1 MRPTLGGNDAEL
13 GLKKRPK
20 TNKLDKKY
28 DPTLSNYQ
36 AYCILRFVSGVGEYP
51 KNDRTIYMVNTELQ
65 ENATKVH
72 FRCLNQLV
80 GTGGTHL
87 VM

>member
-1 MRPTLGGNDAEL
+1 MTHIRDESPPQLAGMRPTLGGNDAEL

-36 AYCILRFVSGVGEYP
+36 AYYAQICLRWSISS
-51 KNDRTIYMVNTELQ
+51 N
-65 ENATKVH
+65 
-72 FRCLNQLV
+72 
-80 GTGGTHL
+80 
-87 VM
+87 

>member
-36 AYCILRFVSGVGEYP
+36 AYCILRFVSDGGYP
-51 KNDRTIYMVNTELQ
+51 QNDMTIYMVNPELQ

-72 FRCLNQLV
+72 FRRLNQLV

>member
-36 AYCILRFVSGVGEYP
+36 PYCILRFVSGVGEYP
-51 KNDRTIYMVNTELQ
+51 QNDRTIYILYGE
-65 ENATKVH
+65 H
-72 FRCLNQLV
+72 
-80 GTGGTHL
+80 
-87 VM
+87 

>member
-36 AYCILRFVSGVGEYP
+36 PYCILRFVSVEGYLQ
-51 KNDRTIYMVNTELQ
+51 NDRTIYRVNTKLH
-65 ENATKVH
+65 ENATKVR
-72 FRCLNQLV
+72 FLCLNQLV

>member
-36 AYCILRFVSGVGEYP
+36 AYCILGFVSGVEGYSIST
-51 KNDRTIYMVNTELQ
+51 R
-65 ENATKVH
+65 
-72 FRCLNQLV
+72 
-80 GTGGTHL
+80 
-87 VM
+87 

>member
-51 KNDRTIYMVNTELQ
+51 QNDRTSYMVNTELQ
-65 ENATKVH
+65 ENATKVR
-72 FRCLNQLV
+72 FLCLKQLV